1 MPPTTTKQPR
11 QPRKR
16 KADAVGTGSSSSTA
30 IEAPVKRQ
38 KKAAAASSSSASA
51 PPPRTKPATTAT
63 TTTANSSALFPRG
76 GASVLTPLEIRK
88 IHKEAQHEVEETL
101 FRADG
106 LAGAAS
112 KRKKA
117 GSAGKQ
123 QHHRGAGAAAGVRP
137 RKTDTV
143 YDSDEEISA
152 RMQLLTPPKS
162 VHSISASVRARL

>member
-16 KADAVGTGSSSSTA
+16 KADAVGTGSSSTA

-38 KKAAAASSSSASA
+38 KKAAAAASSA
-51 PPPRTKPATTAT
+51 PPPRTKPATTA